1 MYVYIYIYIYIC
13 IYIYMYIYLFRS
25 IYICI
30 FAYFYMGQS
39 FKEVNLAGINNCLTL
54 VVTVKSLRSITSR
67 QCH

>member
-1 MYVYIYIYIYIC
+1 
-13 IYIYMYIYLFRS
+13 MYIYLFRS

-39 FKEVNLAGINNCLTL
+39 VKEVNLAGINNCLTL
-54 VVTVKSLRSITSR
+54 VVKVKSLRSITSR